1 MSTKFKK
8 AFFYALPILFWL
20 LLWQISALIID
31 HSFLLPGIPETMV
44 ALWEIIAS
52 KNFLKITI
60 LTLLRVLCGLAS
72 GICLGV
78 ILAILSH
85 KYYAVKAV
93 VSPMVSVIKSTP
105 VASFIVILWI
115 LMNGSMLAIFIAVL
129 MVMPIIWQNMID
141 GYNSI
146 DPQLSEVCEIFEFP
160 AIKRFKILTFP
171 ALKKFMI
178 PAIITSTGLAWKS
191 EIAAEII
198 AYTKRSIGQQI
209 NDAKYNMET
218 ATVFAWTLI
227 VIALSIAIENGAKLL
242 LRRYGK

>member
-1 MSTKFKK
+1 M
-8 AFFYALPILFWL
+8 
-20 LLWQISALIID
+20 
-31 HSFLLPGIPETMV
+31 
-44 ALWEIIAS
+44 
-52 KNFLKITI
+52 
-60 LTLLRVLCGLAS
+60 LCGLAS
-72 GICLGV
+72 GIFLGV
-78 ILAILSH
+78 ILALLSH

-146 DPQLSEVCEIFEFP
+146 DPQLSEVCEIFEFSGL
-160 AIKRFKILTFP
+160 KRFKILTFP

-227 VIALSIAIENGAKLL
+227 IIALSIAIEKSAKLL
-242 LRRYGK
+242 LRRYEK